1 MDASW
6 PNKVKEAKVVYMVQY
21 SLCSVSITK
30 KNAYYFKENETTSLR
45 KWAFAEK
52 WDKIGFK

>member
-30 KNAYYFKENETTSLR
+30 KNAYYFKGNETTSLR
-45 KWAFAEK
+45 KVAFAEK
-52 WDKIGFK
+52 